1 MLLPFKKSGLL
12 FIVVSLWLSWVPV
25 QSQGQVVDAILAE
38 MTLEQKVGQMFM
50 VSFFGAPMNVP
61 ARDLIS
67 TWQPGAV
74 VFLPS
79 NIGTPDAITRLTN
92 DIQQTLVDSGGY
104 PAFIAVDQEGGIIAR
119 LKDGFTEWPVPTLL
133 TATQDSDI
141 SQRFGAAL
149 ATELRAVGINMN
161 LAPVADLL
169 TNRDNVVIGRR
180 SFGSEPELVANT
192 VSDVIRGMQSMG
204 VLATAKHFP
213 GHGDTADDSH
223 VTLPTIDLTREQL
236 GSRELMP
243 FRAAIEANV
252 GAMMVAHIYYS
263 DLENGGT
270 VPASLS
276 ESVVSG
282 LLRDEQAYE
291 GIIMPD
297 ALDMDAV
304 DTVYSP
310 VEASIGAI
318 EAGHDLILVGAHVSP
333 DAQISAMQAVVDA
346 VRAGEI
352 SEERIHASARRVLLA
367 KQKMGILDWQPLD
380 PNTVNDRIPLEA
392 HQQLIEEMFTA
403 GITLVRDDA
412 GQIPLSGNVA
422 FIYPGSRFAL
432 WQECN
437 QPGWQPVSISDT
449 PSNDQISSARAAANQ
464 ADTVVVFTQNAIENP
479 QQQSLVNS
487 LPPEKTLVVALW
499 SPFDAL
505 IFPENLSSYML
516 TYSPLR
522 QSTTAICNIL
532 NGIAPAR
539 GTLAVSLD

>member
-1 MLLPFKKSGLL
+1 MQPSRSSKAWLILLMG
-12 FIVVSLWLSWVPV
+12 VWLSLVPV
-25 QSQGQVVDAILAE
+25 QAQVGDVEAILTN
-38 MTLEQKVGQMFM
+38 MTLEQQVGQMFM
-50 VSFFGAPMNVP
+50 VSFFGAPMNAP

-79 NIGTPDAITRLTN
+79 NIGSPDAITRLTN
-92 DIQQTLVDSGGY
+92 DIQQTLIASGGY

-133 TATQDSDI
+133 TATQDAALA
-141 SQRFGAAL
+141 QRFGVAL
-149 ATELRAVGINMN
+149 ATEMRAVGINMN

-169 TNRDNVVIGRR
+169 TNRDNQVIGRR
-180 SFGSEPELVANT
+180 SFGSDPALVANT
-192 VSDVIRGMQSMG
+192 IADVIRGMQSAG

-223 VTLPTIDLTREQL
+223 VTLPTIDLTRDQL
-236 GSRELMP
+236 ASRELLP

-252 GAMMVAHIYYS
+252 GAMMVAHIYYP
-263 DLENGGT
+263 DLESGGT

-276 ESVVSG
+276 ENVVAG
-282 LLRDEQAYE
+282 LLREEQAYD

-310 VEASIGAI
+310 VEAALNAV

-333 DAQISAMQAVVDA
+333 DAQINAMQAVVDA

-352 SEERIHASARRVLLA
+352 SEARIHESARRVLLA
-367 KQKMGILDWQPLD
+367 KQKLGVLAWQALD
-380 PNTVNDRIPLEA
+380 PNTVHDRLPLEA
-392 HQQLIEEMFTA
+392 HQQLIAEMFAA

-412 GQIPLSGNVA
+412 RLVPLSGDVA

-449 PSNDQISSARAAANQ
+449 PSNDEIASARAAANQ
-464 ADTVVVFTQNAIENP
+464 ADTVVAFTQNATENP
-479 QQQSLVNS
+479 QQQALISA

-505 IFPENLSSYML
+505 LFPDNLSSYLL

-522 QSTTAICNIL
+522 QSTQAICNIL
-532 NGIAPAR
+532 NGAAPAR
-539 GTLAVSLD
+539 GTLVVSLD